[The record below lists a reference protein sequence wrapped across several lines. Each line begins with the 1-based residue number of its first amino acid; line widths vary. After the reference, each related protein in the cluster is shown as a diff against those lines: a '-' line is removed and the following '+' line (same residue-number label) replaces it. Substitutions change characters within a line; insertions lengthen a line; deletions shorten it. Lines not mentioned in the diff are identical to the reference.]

1 MLNPS
6 VESPKT
12 SLPNQRSQSS
22 IASLE
27 SADNIVFVNAGGTI
41 ISSWTKS
48 PILGDDIDFGCGPP
62 FHAISGVEP
71 MPPRHIY
78 LIPSMECYRAVITI
92 EPEYAEKLEE
102 GEELFDLQAL

>member
-1 MLNPS
+1 MS
-6 VESPKT
+6 S
-12 SLPNQRSQSS
+12 PNQRSQNR
-22 IASLE
+22 ITSLE
-27 SADNIVFVNAGGTI
+27 SVDDIVFMNAGGTI

-48 PILGDDIDFGCGPP
+48 PILGAAFDAVPP